1 MNKKTSTAI
10 DFYFYVERVTAK
22 KHHWILKVTAFV
34 WVSSHWKKLH
44 CENKWN
50 NFAFA

>member
-22 KHHWILKVTAFV
+22 KHWILKVTAFV

-44 CENKWN
+44 CENKQWN